1 MQVQN
6 NKAQHFWKLDI
17 SVDQKRYKKNW
28 YVKEIITR
36 KFKKQQQQNKQ
47 TKNQYMKTINE
58 FKTLILK
65 YEENNLIN

>member
-17 SVDQKRYKKNW
+17 FVDQKRYKKN
-28 YVKEIITR
+28 VKEIITR

-47 TKNQYMKTINE
+47 TKNQNQNQMWINE